1 MKALATLGALLAT
14 WSSAPA
20 GATALTLQEASLLT
34 RPAVALITAEVR
46 AEVTMKCGPGPVT
59 VLPAAFVETGTGW
72 FVDGRGHLITN
83 AHVVD
88 PAYRVPPWVVHELKK
103 RAIEQACVEPVLRAR
118 GLTRGDHP
126 DLEDRIRREATN
138 RALPGARLTPLPR
151 ISVTLS
157 NGAKLRAE
165 VKKFSP
171 PLLLDMN
178 NRPVRDSGRDLAL
191 LRVKDGVYP
200 ALSMSSAEAKIGDAV
215 HVLGFPGVVRS
226 HEIIDTS
233 LVPEASVTNGSVSA
247 FQKDAIGQDLIQTD
261 ASATYGN
268 SGGPAIGSDAKVLGV
283 MLAISL
289 SSSGS
294 AVQGFNFLIPIRD
307 VRAFLSGTEVSRPGE
322 SAFNT
327 AWHAGLDALFKGRYS
342 AALAKFTEA
351 DMLQPGLADVQHA
364 RAEAEARVKAPPP
377 RPFPWAWA
385 TIGVTLVSLGAYG
398 GMFAR
403 RWWHD
408 RLRIQPT
415 QVIGLIEAGIRP
427 VMLDVRTSTDFEA
440 SPLKLPGSLWLDPAE
455 AAGGNF
461 NLDVEPDRTIVIYDS
476 SPAGITSARVG
487 RILRARGWR
496 NVRILKG
503 GLGSWT
509 NAGLPVEA
517 KANVPT
523 IGLEIYK
530 NLTLGEVERRS
541 FKAGD
546 LIFPEG
552 ADARGEAYLVHDGAV
567 EIRKRVDGEHR
578 LLRRHGEGELFGEL
592 AFFLE
597 GPRST
602 DAIAASDVELLVIPA
617 ERLDWLIHNRPALTK
632 EILRRLAEWVVTSD
646 RQRPPADAR

>member
-1 MKALATLGALLAT
+1 MGALLAAGLG
-14 WSSAPA
+14 APS
-20 GATALTLQEASLLT
+20 GISALTLQQAILLT
-34 RPAVALITAEVR
+34 RPGVALITAEVR

-72 FVDGRGHLITN
+72 FVDGRGYLITN

-88 PAYRVPPWVVHELKK
+88 PAHRVPPWVVHELKK
-103 RAIEQACVEPVLRAR
+103 RAIEQACVEPVFRAR
-118 GLTRGDHP
+118 GLTRGDSP
-126 DLEDRIRREATN
+126 DLEDRIRREVAS
-138 RALPGARLTPLPR
+138 RALPGVKLTPLPL
-151 ISVTLS
+151 ISVTMS
-157 NGAKLRAE
+157 NGVKLQAE

-178 NRPVRDSGRDLAL
+178 NRPVSDSGRDLAL

-200 ALSMSSAEAKIGDAV
+200 ALSMSSTEAKIGDPV
-215 HVLGFPGVVRS
+215 HVFGFPGVVRS
-226 HEIIDTS
+226 HEIIDPS
-233 LVPEASVTNGSVSA
+233 GVPEASVTNGSVSA
-247 FQKDAIGQDLIQTD
+247 FPKDAIGQDLIQTD

-289 SSSGS
+289 SSGGS

-307 VRAFLSGTEVSRPGE
+307 VRAFLSGTEVTRPGE

-327 AWHAGLDALFKGRYS
+327 AWHAGLNALAKGRYS
-342 AALAKFTEA
+342 DALAKLTEA
-351 DMLQPGLADVQHA
+351 NKLQPGLADIQRA
-364 RAEAEARVKAPPP
+364 MADAEAGVKNPPP

-403 RWWHD
+403 RWWHN

-415 QVIGLIEAGIRP
+415 QVIGLIEGGIQP
-427 VMLDVRTSTDFEA
+427 VMLDVRTKSDFEA

-455 AAGGNF
+455 AKGEGF

-476 SPAGITSARVG
+476 SPAEVTSARVC

-517 KANVPT
+517 KENLPT

-530 NLTLGEVERRS
+530 NLTLGDVERRS

-546 LIFPEG
+546 VIFREG
-552 ADARGEAYLVHDGAV
+552 ADARGEAYLVHDGSV
-567 EIRKRVDGEHR
+567 EIRKRLDGEHR
-578 LLRRHGEGELFGEL
+578 LLRRHGEGDLFGEL
-592 AFFLE
+592 AFFRE

-602 DAIAASDVELLVIPA
+602 DAIAASDVQLVVIPT
-617 ERLDWLIHNRPALTK
+617 ERLDWLIRNRPAVTK
-632 EILRRLAEWVVTSD
+632 EILRRLAEWVVMSD
-646 RQRPPADAR
+646 RERAC